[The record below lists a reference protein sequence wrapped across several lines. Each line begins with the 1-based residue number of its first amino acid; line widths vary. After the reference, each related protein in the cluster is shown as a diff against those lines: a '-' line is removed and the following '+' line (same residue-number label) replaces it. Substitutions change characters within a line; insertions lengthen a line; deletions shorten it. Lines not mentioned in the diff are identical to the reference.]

1 MAAMLLLGLLL
12 LAGCCRASSWQ
23 ENVRPIMYVQLGKK
37 NTNFLFIFVDFF
49 NWKKKG
55 IAPRGHTANGIITL
69 SSERAAAAA
78 FVYLYIFFSYPS
90 APLHSATGRVKAEMY
105 SAVYFFFFQLWIR
118 SIKKKR
124 KGRKERKKKVTNP
137 EEVVDDEGFK
147 TVCVCVCWTLPKTG
161 CRVLSCLP
169 DGQHVLKL
177 KTQTRRRR
185 RKEEKVT
192 LLFLVLSKNN
202 DDPPPVLVF
211 FFFPFFLL
219 FGDTWINR
227 H

>member
-49 NWKKKG
+49 IWKKKG

-137 EEVVDDEGFK
+137 EEVV
-147 TVCVCVCWTLPKTG
+147 VMM
-161 CRVLSCLP
+161 RVLRQCVSVSVEPSPKPAVACSLAC
-169 DGQHVLKL
+169 QMAN
-177 KTQTRRRR
+177 T
-185 RKEEKVT
+185 
-192 LLFLVLSKNN
+192 FWN
-202 DDPPPVLVF
+202 
-211 FFFPFFLL
+211 
-219 FGDTWINR
+219 
-227 H
+227 